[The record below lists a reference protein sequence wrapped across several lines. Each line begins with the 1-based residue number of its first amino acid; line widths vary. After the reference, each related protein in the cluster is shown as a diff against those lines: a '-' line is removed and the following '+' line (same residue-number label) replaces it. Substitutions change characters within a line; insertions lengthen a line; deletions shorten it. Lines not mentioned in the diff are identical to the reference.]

1 METSAETAFMTKVYD
16 AQQQW
21 SIANKTF
28 TAGLP
33 GKELLEIE
41 GIALFVDTDQRQ
53 ASISELLL
61 FPLRAHCGGVE

>member
-41 GIALFVDTDQRQ
+41 GIAFVRGHRPKT
-53 ASISELLL
+53 
-61 FPLRAHCGGVE
+61 G